1 MPILKY
7 WSAPKRLNKEFL
19 VCENIN
25 NNIMGINLANALEL
39 SYDACTQQLF
49 SIAPIDNSLVT
60 HRGVLLPAL
69 STSLVS
75 AKFTGEW
82 EEQVTY
88 VAILYNQRTSC

>member
-1 MPILKY
+1 
-7 WSAPKRLNKEFL
+7 
-19 VCENIN
+19 
-25 NNIMGINLANALEL
+25 MGINLANALEL
-39 SYDACTQQLF
+39 SCDACTQQLF